1 MTNNKDKLIQ
11 LIHDENRNDAVML
24 AMKMLDDNDV
34 TIVELY
40 EQVLAKALQ
49 QIDCK
54 EGDKECIWKEHIET
68 AIVRTIIE
76 VVYPYIIKELKQVSS
91 KNKRVLVLCPVE
103 EYHEIGAKMAHDFFL
118 LNGYDSIFIGANT
131 PKDVALDAVRFLKP
145 DYLAISVTNMYNVIN
160 AKRIVEEVKTIKSD
174 ITVLAGGVAFIN
186 DHALESVQAD
196 AHLTTFDSIKG
207 LSE

>member
-1 MTNNKDKLIQ
+1 MSKNNEKLIS
-11 LIHDENRNDAVML
+11 LIHDENRNEAVLLALQML
-24 AMKMLDDNDV
+24 KNNDV

-49 QIDCK
+49 QIDCA

-76 VVYPYIIKELKQVSS
+76 VSYPYIIKEQENVPP
-91 KNKRVLVLCPVE
+91 KNKRIIVLCPVE

-118 LNGYDSIFIGANT
+118 LQGYDSIFIGANT
-131 PKDVALDAVRFLKP
+131 PKDVALDAVRFLQP

-160 AKRIVEEVKTIKSD
+160 AKRMVDAVKAIKPD
-174 ITVLAGGVAFIN
+174 IKILAGGVAFYN
-186 DHALESVQAD
+186 DHALESISAD
-196 AHLTTFDSIKG
+196 KHLTTFESIKE
-207 LSE
+207 LDV